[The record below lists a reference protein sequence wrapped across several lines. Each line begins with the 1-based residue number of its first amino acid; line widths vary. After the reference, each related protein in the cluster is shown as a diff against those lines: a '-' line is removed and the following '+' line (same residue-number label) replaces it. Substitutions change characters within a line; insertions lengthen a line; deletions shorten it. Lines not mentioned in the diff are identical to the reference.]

1 MYEEVANQKLGISK
15 VPGAG
20 LGVFAKDSIEFGE
33 DLFEER
39 PLVIIEAFVKQ
50 QYISWSEKCD
60 YLRKKVKGL
69 PSNERKQYYQLHD
82 CKQSEGKLHHQE
94 HLMLHTYSFRW
105 QEDLFWDFQNKQLCT
120 GP

>member
-1 MYEEVANQKLGISK
+1 MTIEMYEEVANRKLRISK
-15 VPGAG
+15 VAGAG
-20 LGVFAKDSIEFGE
+20 VGVFAKESIELGE

-50 QYISWSEKCD
+50 QCISWSEKCD

-82 CKQSEGKLHHQE
+82 CKQAEGKI
-94 HLMLHTYSFRW
+94 
-105 QEDLFWDFQNKQLCT
+105 
-120 GP
+120 

>member
-50 QYISWSEKCD
+50 HSISWSEKCD

-82 CKQSEGKLHHQE
+82 CKRAEGKL
-94 HLMLHTYSFRW
+94 RA
-105 QEDLFWDFQNKQLCT
+105 
-120 GP
+120 

>member
-50 QYISWSEKCD
+50 QCISWSEKCD
-60 YLRKKVKGL
+60 YLRKKVKRL
-69 PSNERKQYYQLHD
+69 PSNQQKQYYQLHD
-82 CKQSEGKLHHQE
+82 CKRAEGKLIA
-94 HLMLHTYSFRW
+94 
-105 QEDLFWDFQNKQLCT
+105 
-120 GP
+120 